1 MLKSCSVCGGL
12 HPANYHHRRHR
23 DYTQT
28 EERKLRAT
36 NVWTQKSL
44 EVRDKAHYLC
54 EVCRDQG
61 QLTYTDLEVH
71 HIEKLADKPEA
82 LLDNDNLV
90 CLCVMHHKMADRGE
104 IDKEYLKELAR
115 RREK

>member
-1 MLKSCSVCGGL
+1 M
-12 HPANYHHRRHR
+12 NYKCNVGKVWKKY
-23 DYTQT
+23 D
-28 EERKLRAT
+28 ESELRGT
-36 NVWTQKSL
+36 YDWKQKSL
-44 EVRDKAHYLC
+44 EIRSNAQYLC

-61 QLTYTDLEVH
+61 VLTYTDLEVH

-90 CLCVMHHKMADRGE
+90 CLCVMHHKQADRGE
-104 IDKEYLKELAR
+104 IGKEYLKELAR